1 MSRGKRAKREQTQ
14 NWGQIEQYCLWPEQ
28 VQYELIRPCVLFHES
43 AATRAQETGIPAR
56 TISRQVK
63 QFDEQGM
70 VSLFTTPPQISLPET
85 TPSLPG
91 EIRQMIVDL
100 RKELPTMSLRE
111 IAEICAVR
119 FDRKPSHHTVKFVLA
134 SGQPSSLMTRRYQP
148 WSMITDP
155 AERRLVVVRLHSEGW
170 SVTSIAAYLATSR
183 QTVYATLQRWIEE
196 GVKGLEDKSR
206 ARKAPRVM
214 TLAIANEIRK
224 QQENPLIG
232 AWRMHA
238 ALLQM
243 HIQVSPRTC
252 GRIMAKHRALYGWE
266 PPKTDD
272 KPKKDM
278 PFRASRRHEFWSIDV
293 RYIEHH
299 QLPHVSGP
307 VYVISVLENFSRMLL
322 ASIISEKQDTEA
334 YLRVLALAIRA
345 YGAPEAIVT
354 DSGGIFYSLRALA
367 IYEALD
373 IRKERIDPRQSWQ
386 NYIEAHFGIMR
397 RIGDHRIN
405 QATSWEEIKQAHRR
419 FVDDYNEQIH
429 FAHQARQDQRHT
441 PKEVLRG
448 ILARTIP
455 EPILARI
462 FYFSQITCH
471 LDRAGYLRFRR
482 WRLYAEAGLAKKP
495 VTVHLSTTTLKVAY
509 QDEDLAFYTVTWHD
523 DHQHITDVT
532 SARVLETR
540 YRSSQ
545 LTLWTLGPDE
555 WVLFKKLPEYAAR
568 VKRKR
573 IDVIQL
579 SLPGMDGL
587 QQQGSVG

>member
-1 MSRGKRAKREQTQ
+1 MSRGRRAKREQTQ
-14 NWGQIEQYCLWPEQ
+14 NWEQIEQYSLWPEQ

-63 QFDEQGM
+63 HFDEYGM
-70 VSLFTTPPQISLPET
+70 VSLFAAPPQIAPPEPTPNLPA
-85 TPSLPG
+85 

-100 RKELPTMSLRE
+100 HEELPTMSLRE

-119 FDRKPSHHTVKFVLA
+119 FDRK
-134 SGQPSSLMTRRYQP
+134 
-148 WSMITDP
+148 
-155 AERRLVVVRLHSEGW
+155 
-170 SVTSIAAYLATSR
+170 
-183 QTVYATLQRWIEE
+183 
-196 GVKGLEDKSR
+196 
-206 ARKAPRVM
+206 
-214 TLAIANEIRK
+214 
-224 QQENPLIG
+224 QQENPLMG

-266 PPKTDD
+266 PPKAAD
-272 KPKKDM
+272 KPKKEM
-278 PFRASRRHEFWSIDV
+278 PFKASRRHEYWSIDV

-299 QLPHVSGP
+299 QLPGVKGP

-322 ASIISEKQDTEA
+322 ASSISEKQDTEA
-334 YLRVLALAIRA
+334 YLRVLAMALRT
-345 YGAPEAIVT
+345 YGAPEVIVT
-354 DSGGIFYSLRALA
+354 DSGGIFYSLKALA

-397 RIGDHRIN
+397 RIGDHRLN
-405 QATSWEEIKQAHRR
+405 QATSWEEITQAYRR

-429 FAHQARQDQRHT
+429 FAHQARKDHRYS

-448 ILARTIP
+448 VLARTLR
-455 EPILARI
+455 ESLLAQM
-462 FYFSQITCH
+462 FFTSQVTCH
-471 LDRAGYLRFRR
+471 LDRSGYVRFRR

-495 VTVHLSTTTLKVAY
+495 VTIHLSASTLRVAY
-509 QDEDLAFYTVTWHD
+509 EQTDLTLYTVTWHED
-523 DHQHITDVT
+523 RRHITDVANPRVIET
-532 SARVLETR
+532 S
-540 YRSSQ
+540 YRSPQ

-555 WVLFKKLPEYAAR
+555 WLLFKKLPDYAPR
-568 VKRKR
+568 LKRKM
-573 IDVIQL
+573 IDVFQL
-579 SLPGMDGL
+579 PLPEIVWQEPSSDEL
-587 QQQGSVG
+587 EKDILSS